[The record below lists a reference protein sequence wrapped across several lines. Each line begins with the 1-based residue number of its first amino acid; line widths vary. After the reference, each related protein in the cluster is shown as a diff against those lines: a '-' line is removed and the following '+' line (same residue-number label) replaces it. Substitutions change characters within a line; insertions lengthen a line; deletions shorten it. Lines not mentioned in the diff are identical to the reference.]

1 MFFKSIFFQFLNEP
15 FLVLLGLGE
24 YLAMY
29 PQISYIDDDGKEKV
43 DMTNKYFIMFQ
54 EVDVQ
59 KRKEHVAQER
69 KWRQWVDNTFVHTLR
84 LVYFNIQS

>member
-1 MFFKSIFFQFLNEP
+1 M
-15 FLVLLGLGE
+15 GE

-29 PQISYIDDDGKEKV
+29 PQIKYIDIDGKTEV
-43 DMTNKYFIMFQ
+43 TENTNKYFIMFQ
-54 EVDVQ
+54 ELDVQ

-84 LVYFNIQS
+84 